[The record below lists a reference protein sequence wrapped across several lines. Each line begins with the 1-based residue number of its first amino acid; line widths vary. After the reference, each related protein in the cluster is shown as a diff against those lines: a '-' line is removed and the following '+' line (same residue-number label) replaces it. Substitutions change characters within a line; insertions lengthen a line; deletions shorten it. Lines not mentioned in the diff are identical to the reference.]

1 MNSILK
7 SAEELSNK
15 TKLTKEGDKD
25 QEERKKNRKVNEE
38 QYQDQM
44 ATQEQNVH
52 QERNVTQYIQFV
64 SKKNKAN
71 VMNVNVAN

>member
-25 QEERKKNRKVNEE
+25 QEDRKKNRKVNEE

>member
-25 QEERKKNRKVNEE
+25 QEDRKKNRKVNEE
-38 QYQDQM
+38 PYQELNGNTR
-44 ATQEQNVH
+44 AKCT
-52 QERNVTQYIQFV
+52 
-64 SKKNKAN
+64 
-71 VMNVNVAN
+71 

>member
-25 QEERKKNRKVNEE
+25 QEDRKKNRKVDEE

>member
-25 QEERKKNRKVNEE
+25 QEDRKKNRKVNEE

-64 SKKNKAN
+64 SKKKQGKCYEC
-71 VMNVNVAN
+71 